1 MGAPD
6 LVTISNG
13 ALTARISPLGAELWS
28 LTNAQGREY
37 MTDADPAFWTG
48 HAPLLFPI
56 VGALRNGSYRLDGRA
71 YTLPKHGFTRTS
83 MFELAEHEARLD
95 ELREREDLAL
105 RIAEERPMAV
115 LLAILSQAALE
126 CDGNVCVTSL
136 VLAPAAAQ
144 KQAAAPRRVLQLEGL
159 GVDNLS
165 VARFAAALRDANVF
179 ADVRLKSSI
188 ETRVADADAVSYKLD
203 CAW

>member
-1 MGAPD
+1 MITHLNLLPYGVRRRQLIAERLRQWCVVWLAAGGLVAGAAWWEYSRGKFERER
-6 LVTISNG
+6 LASLERRYV
-13 ALTARISPLGAELWS
+13 PLKELQAK
-28 LTNAQGREY
+28 TEQ
-37 MTDADPAFWTG
+37 
-48 HAPLLFPI
+48 
-56 VGALRNGSYRLDGRA
+56 LRV
-71 YTLPKHGFTRTS
+71 KI
-83 MFELAEHEARLD
+83 D